1 MEMIATMSLPMTGA
15 RLRDAQVFT
24 YPGID
29 RTAGFRGA
37 TAGRGT
43 AAIGGTLAPGSG
55 PGLR

>member
-15 RLRDAQVFT
+15 RLRDAGVFT
-24 YPGID
+24 YPRID

-37 TAGRGT
+37 P
-43 AAIGGTLAPGSG
+43 AISGVGAVGGTLAPGSR